1 MGRVILNTI
10 AAAVG
15 ALVAWLVMER
25 TPLMPDID
33 TSIPFIYTAIIGIVA
48 GGSMGLLLGLVEA
61 YSGISHLDRRKAIVS
76 GALFGACGGLVGLY
90 FGNTIYGAMVAIA
103 GRHDSPKLGPLSLV
117 LWMIGRSCGW
127 ALIGG
132 FIGLSQGI
140 ATGSPRKLMNGL
152 IGGLVGGGV
161 GGVSFELM
169 ASMRVWQPWMV
180 RMVSFGITGASLGF
194 FLGLVG
200 ELTKVAW
207 LMKVLGRNE
216 GKEYQIYKPATVI
229 GRSELVDIPVFG
241 DPDVSERHAMIR
253 SAGGKFV
260 LDSLDKKSSALVN
273 GQRVLSAELR
283 DGDQI
288 KLGNTLFVFG
298 SKSRLRTSKPPEI
311 IKESVVGPDAC
322 AYCGQAKDAFGNC
335 ACSVGQAIPPVSQAQ
350 GPAVMV
356 QGPTVMSPSA
366 QTAGARLVGVS
377 GLYAGT
383 VFPIQTDQATVGRD
397 PSTAVSLGNDNTV
410 SRNHAVVER
419 VGGSWAIRDAGSSN
433 GTFVNGN
440 RVTQIA
446 LNSGDSVKI
455 GETVF
460 RFET

>member
-1 MGRVILNTI
+1 MILNTI

-15 ALVAWLVMER
+15 ALVAWAIMEP
-25 TPLMPDID
+25 TALMPDVE
-33 TSIPFIYTAIIGIVA
+33 TSISFAAIATIGLFTGA
-48 GGSMGLLLGLVEA
+48 CMGLLLGLAEA
-61 YSGISHLDRRKAIVS
+61 YSGISHLDRQKAIVS
-76 GALFGACGGLVGLY
+76 GVLFGAGGGLLGLY
-90 FGNTIYGAMVAIA
+90 FGNTIYGALLSIA
-103 GRHDSPKLGPLSLV
+103 GPHDAPKLGSMSTV
-117 LWMIGRSCGW
+117 LWMIGRSSGW

-140 ATGSPRKLMNGL
+140 ATGSPRKLINGMV
-152 IGGLVGGGV
+152 GGLVGGGI
-161 GGVSFELM
+161 GGFSFELLV
-169 ASMRVWQPWMV
+169 SMRVWQPWMV
-180 RMVSFGITGASLGF
+180 RMVSFGITGASIGF

-260 LDSLDKKSSALVN
+260 LDSLDKKSSAVVN

-283 DGDQI
+283 DGDEI

-311 IKESVVGPDAC
+311 IKEAASSPDTC

-335 ACSVGQAIPPVSQAQ
+335 ACSVGAGQPVPPVA
-350 GPAVMV
+350 PV
-356 QGPTVMSPSA
+356 QGPTVMVQAPTVMSSA
-366 QTAGARLVGVS
+366 VQAGGARFVGVS
-377 GLYAGT
+377 GPNAGGI
-383 VFPIQTDQATVGRD
+383 FPIQSDQATVGRD
-397 PSTAVSLGNDNTV
+397 PGASVSLGNDVTV

-419 VGGSWAIRDAGSSN
+419 AGGSWVIRDTGSSN

-440 RVTQIA
+440 RITQMA
-446 LNSGDSVKI
+446 LNSGDTVKI